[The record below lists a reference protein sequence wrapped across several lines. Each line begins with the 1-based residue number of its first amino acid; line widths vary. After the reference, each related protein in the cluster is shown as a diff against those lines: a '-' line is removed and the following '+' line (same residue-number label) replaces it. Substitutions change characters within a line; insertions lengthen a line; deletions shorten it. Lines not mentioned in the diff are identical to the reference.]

1 VIWLA
6 IKIFLDLWD
15 KSKYS
20 KKITWLQGILCPSWP
35 MSDEWWVIQC
45 GLLMMLPC
53 QFLFFYEVLLKTK
66 IQKKMSL
73 KWFFPNWLTDVVFN
87 QISRHV
93 IHLWVLLVSNLFQQ
107 LIIFRVI
114 FWPYMTPW
122 YSYPH
127 LMVHCMLLVNQQ
139 EKHNGPYRKVV
150 FIVYRQSNLIL
161 IFILPRIPI
170 YIHWWLFV
178 FIITFSYFVSIIL
191 NREESMDGFTKSDQW
206 KPWPMI
212 VVWKT

>member
-1 VIWLA
+1 MIWLA
-6 IKIFLDLWD
+6 IKIFGTNQSVLKRSHDYKEFSAPVDPWVVSD
-15 KSKYS
+15 
-20 KKITWLQGILCPSWP
+20 P
-35 MSDEWWVIQC
+35 MWVTDDASMSI
-45 GLLMMLPC
+45 
-53 QFLFFYEVLLKTK
+53 FFFYEVLWKK
-66 IQKKMSL
+66 KNQKKMSL
-73 KWFFPNWLTDVVFN
+73 KWLFPNWLTDVVFN

-114 FWPYMTPW
+114 FWPYMTPC

-150 FIVYRQSNLIL
+150 LIVYRQSNLIL
-161 IFILPRIPI
+161 IFILTRIPI

-191 NREESMDGFTKSDQW
+191 NPEESMDGFTKSDQW